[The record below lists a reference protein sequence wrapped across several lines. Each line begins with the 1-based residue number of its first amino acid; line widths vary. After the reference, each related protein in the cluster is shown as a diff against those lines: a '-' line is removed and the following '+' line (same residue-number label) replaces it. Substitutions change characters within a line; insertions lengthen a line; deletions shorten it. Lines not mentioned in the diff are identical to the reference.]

1 MRLDGKTAFVTG
13 AAQGIGLAI
22 AQAFAAE
29 GARVGLADVNGPD
42 VAAAADALGP
52 EVAIGLALDV
62 RDEAAVVTAIEATE
76 GAFGPLNVA
85 VAGAAVI
92 TPQRAIADLDL
103 SDWQMALEVNLT
115 GAFLVA
121 KHAAQ
126 RMRAGGGGSI
136 ILIASQMAQ
145 VAWPGGAAYSTTKGG
160 LVQLAKGLALDHA
173 DDGIRANTLSPGGT
187 ATHRL
192 ERKFGDMPAAQAA
205 WGPKHPL
212 GRLAEPAEIA
222 AGAVFLASD
231 ESGFMTGADL
241 LLDGGYTAW

>member
-1 MRLDGKTAFVTG
+1 MRLHGKTAFVTG

-29 GARVGLADVNGPD
+29 GARVAMADVNGPD
-42 VAAAADALGP
+42 LAAAADALGA
-52 EVAIGLALDV
+52 EAALGLPLDV
-62 RDEAAVVTAIEATE
+62 RDETAVAAAMAASEA
-76 GAFGPLNVA
+76 AFGPLNVA

-92 TPQRAIADLDL
+92 TPARPIADLDL
-103 SDWQMALEVNLT
+103 GDWRMALEVNLT

-126 RMRAGGGGSI
+126 RMRAAKGGSI

-222 AGAVFLASD
+222 AGAVFLASE
-231 ESGFMTGADL
+231 ESSFMTGADL